1 MKKIGILTFHNAYNY
16 GAVLQ
21 CYALQKVIGNKNFN
35 VEVINYN
42 DFNVM
47 DSYRFFPKNN
57 RNLKSF
63 IKSVIK
69 VVLFYGKTKKRY
81 NKFDEFIKNNYILS
95 KNKYT
100 KEDLLNEDSINYD
113 CLITGSDQVWSI
125 SIVGELS
132 DIYTLNF
139 ANDKINKI
147 SYAASVGDASTIK
160 RNKNLFKNKISKINH
175 ISVREDDAK
184 NELEKILTK
193 QLRLY

>member
-1 MKKIGILTFHNAYNY
+1 M
-16 GAVLQ
+16 
-21 CYALQKVIGNKNFN
+21 
-35 VEVINYN
+35 E
-42 DFNVM
+42 
-47 DSYRFFPKNN
+47 
-57 RNLKSF
+57 
-63 IKSVIK
+63 
-69 VVLFYGKTKKRY
+69 KTKKRY

-193 QLRLY
+193 PIEVVLDPTLLLKSVDWNNLTNTDDSKKEKYILAYVVQADEEYIK